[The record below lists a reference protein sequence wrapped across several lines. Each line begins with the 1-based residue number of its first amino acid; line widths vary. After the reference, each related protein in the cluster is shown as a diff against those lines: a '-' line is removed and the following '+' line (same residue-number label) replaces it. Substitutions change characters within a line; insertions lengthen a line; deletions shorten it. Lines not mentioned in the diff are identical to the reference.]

1 MLVALAAVIPA
12 SATDAGASAS
22 GDRLWVTPN
31 GNQLHQVDPVAIA
44 VSPDGARVFET
55 GEWNAS
61 GHHMY
66 GTAAFD
72 TSTGKRLWVARYRAR
87 RDSSDAATAIAVS
100 PDGNTVFVTGFS
112 ADTPNVYDYATIA
125 YDATT
130 GAQRWV
136 ARFDDA
142 NHGSDTP
149 WSVAVSPDGALVFVT
164 GAADYSGGHGFG
176 ATIAYDAATG
186 RQVWKTVILGGAG
199 PNAAGIRVVASPD
212 GLRVFVIGARDT
224 TTLTFAYDAATGA
237 KLWTNAYHHVG
248 TDDSP
253 SSAVVSRD
261 ASTLYVSGTESLGC
275 CQSVYFTIA
284 YDTLTGA
291 RRWAARSHDPD
302 HAANE
307 ATSSAVSPDG
317 TAVFVTGF
325 NNYFDL
331 THHFTTIAYDT
342 SDGHLLWR
350 RFYTAEINSASAFSI
365 AVSPDSS
372 RVVVTGEGYFV
383 DSSSS
388 DYVTIAYDAQ
398 TGAQAW
404 RALYDDPEHHYD
416 SARAVAIDPTGSRV
430 FVTGLGPMIAYAL

>member
-1 MLVALAAVIPA
+1 
-12 SATDAGASAS
+12 
-22 GDRLWVTPN
+22 
-31 GNQLHQVDPVAIA
+31 
-44 VSPDGARVFET
+44 
-55 GEWNAS
+55 
-61 GHHMY
+61 MY

-87 RDSSDAATAIAVS
+87 RDASDAATAIAVS
-100 PDGNTVFVTGFS
+100 PDGTTVFVTGFS

-125 YDATT
+125 YDTTT

-186 RQVWKTVILGGAG
+186 GQVWKTVIPGGDG
-199 PNAAGIRVVASPD
+199 PNAAGIEVVASPD

-253 SSAVVSRD
+253 SSGVVSRD
-261 ASTLYVSGTESLGC
+261 ASTLYVSGTEGLGC

-325 NNYFDL
+325 NNYYDL
-331 THHFTTIAYDT
+331 AHHFTTIAYDT

-350 RFYTAEINSASAFSI
+350 RFYAADIDSASAYSI
-365 AVSPDSS
+365 AVSPDGN
-372 RVVVTGEGYFV
+372 RVVVAGDGYFT
-383 DSSSS
+383 DSSSA
-388 DYVTIAYDAQ
+388 DYVTIAYDAG
-398 TGAQAW
+398 TGAQVW
-404 RALYDDPEHHYD
+404 RARYDGPQHFYD